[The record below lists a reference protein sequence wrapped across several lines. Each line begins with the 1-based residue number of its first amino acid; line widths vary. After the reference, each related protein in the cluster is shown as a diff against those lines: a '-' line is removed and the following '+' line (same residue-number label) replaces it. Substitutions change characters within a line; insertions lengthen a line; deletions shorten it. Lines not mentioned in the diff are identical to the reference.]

1 MLGGFLHKNM
11 KNHTALLGQLNQYI
25 VELAQQYVHLKQE
38 TLYNKFDPMLFS
50 ENFQTVDFY
59 LNEMQQCFQQLQRL
73 SEQDQ
78 AQFAFF
84 TEKLVAQYTALQDAI
99 RLLQTP
105 QTAVEKKPVLNK
117 RDQLRQQI
125 ELLPPREKLVK
136 YYEALHAL
144 NEKLAQQEI
153 ELSLATADQKMVIEP
168 QIASTKQRRERC
180 LSAIELLEEYLAFKD
195 SLENE

>member
-1 MLGGFLHKNM
+1 M
-11 KNHTALLGQLNQYI
+11 KNHTALLHQ
-25 VELAQQYVHLKQE
+25 LAQYLHDLENNASHLKE
-38 TLYNKFDPMLFS
+38 KTIYNKFDPMLFS
-50 ENFQTVDFY
+50 ENFQPVDSY

-105 QTAVEKKPVLNK
+105 QTAVENKPVLNK

-153 ELSLATADQKMVIEP
+153 ELSLATAEQKMVIEQ
-168 QIASTKQRRERC
+168 QITSTKQRRERC